1 METNDAAKKPSAL
14 SNKVVI
20 GAAAVVVAAVVGVG
34 AFVATREPAT
44 PEVDTSTI
52 GYADATVFLD
62 EESLQAAYDEAARN
76 AANSSVALRYKNNAF
91 SDDGI
96 NFECYLANSPGN
108 LYDAFFTIYADA
120 EMTDQVFLSGLVRPG
135 SGFEKIKLDRALDPG
150 LNTVYV
156 AVTLVDT
163 EDDGTQVIKS
173 QVIHTMD
180 FNVSE

>member
-1 METNDAAKKPSAL
+1 METNDTPKKQSAL

-20 GAAAVVVAAVVGVG
+20 GAAVAVVAVVIIVGVMLLKP
-34 AFVATREPAT
+34 EP
-44 PEVDTSTI
+44 EEDTGTI
-52 GYADATVFLD
+52 GYATDATVFLD
-62 EESLQAAYDEAARN
+62 EAELQAAMDEAMKN
-76 AANSSVALRYKNNAF
+76 ASDSSVALRYKNNAY
-91 SDDGI
+91 SDDGTT
-96 NFECYLANSPGN
+96 FECYIANSTGN
-108 LYDAFFTIYADA
+108 KYDAFFTIYADA

-135 SGFEKIKLDRALDPG
+135 SGFEEITLDHALDPG

-163 EDDGTQVIKS
+163 EEDGTQIIKS